1 MSVVINI
8 IMENK
13 YIYKNEN
20 SISSELCL
28 DIIKLFELEDN
39 KREGR
44 IFAGINKEI
53 KDTTDYTINSD
64 DPKWN
69 GHHEFLYDELNMNLD
84 KYLKELN
91 KNKIVN
97 NDNQLSDKIFN
108 FFDKKTFIVKD
119 IIIKRYIKNTGKYIY
134 HDDFTT
140 DVPNSMY
147 RVITFLWYLN
157 DVTEGGETVFDG
169 TTFIKPTAGKLI
181 LFPASW
187 TYPHCGKI
195 PISSN
200 KYIITGWIYVSMRNA
215 ISDGKIK
222 LFGKPNN
229 IMNEEIIKINK
240 IAEEQNKINDFL
252 KNRLV
257 QRFVYEGIYSKNVC
271 EWLIMESEEYA
282 SKNNGWNAD
291 SHISIDKISSIF
303 NFCLFS
309 FNDIFNKIIKSYC
322 LTDSAKFSILD
333 IFIAKNGVE
342 LINDKSVITINIP
355 LNDYEEGGLQF
366 EDGITTFLKQ
376 GDLIVYSSKSKSA
389 TVSNKKQYMLIA
401 FVYVTLSKI

>member
-1 MSVVINI
+1 
-8 IMENK
+8 MENK

-20 SISSELCL
+20 SISQSACL
-28 DIIKLFELEDN
+28 DIIKLFELEEN

-44 IFAGINKEI
+44 IFAGVNKEI

-64 DPKWN
+64 DPKWHE
-69 GHHEFLYDELNMNLD
+69 HHEFLYDELNKNLD
-84 KYLKELN
+84 GYLKELN

-108 FFDKKTFIVKD
+108 FFDKKTFIIKEM
-119 IIIKRYIKNTGKYIY
+119 IIKRYIKNTGKYIY
-134 HDDFTT
+134 HDDFTN
-140 DVPNSMY
+140 DVPNSIY

-215 ISDGKIK
+215 INDGKIK
-222 LFGKPNN
+222 LFGKSNN
-229 IMNEEIIKINK
+229 LMDAEIIKINR
-240 IAEEQNKINDFL
+240 IVEEQNKINDFL

-257 QRFVYEGIYSKNVC
+257 QRFVYDSIYSKNVC
-271 EWLIMESEEYA
+271 DWIIMESEEYA
-282 SKNNGWNAD
+282 GKNNGWNAD

-322 LTDSAKFSILD
+322 LTDSVKFSILD
-333 IFIAKNGVE
+333 IFIAKNGVD
-342 LINDKSVITINIP
+342 LINDKSIITINIL
-355 LNDYEEGGLQF
+355 LNDFEYDSEGICF
-366 EDGITTFLKQ
+366 DDGITTFLKQ
-376 GDLIVYSSKSKSA
+376 GDLIVYSSKNTK
-389 TVSNKKQYMLIA
+389 VSNNKKGYMLIA

>member
-1 MSVVINI
+1 
-8 IMENK
+8 MENK

-20 SISSELCL
+20 SISKSLCQ
-28 DIIKLFELEDN
+28 DIINLFELEEN

-44 IFAGINKEI
+44 IFAGINKQI

-69 GHHEFLYDELNMNLD
+69 GHHDFLYDELNMNLD

-97 NDNQLSDKIFN
+97 NDNQLSDKVFN

-134 HDDFTT
+134 HNDFAI
-140 DVPNSMY
+140 DFSNSMF
-147 RVITFLWYLN
+147 RVVTFLWYLN

-181 LFPASW
+181 LFPANW

-200 KYIITGWIYVSMRNA
+200 KYIITGWIYVKMGGDANNEN
-215 ISDGKIK
+215 ISHECIIK
-222 LFGKPNN
+222 LFKNPNK
-229 IMNEEIIKINK
+229 IMNEEIIKINR
-240 IAEEQNKINDFL
+240 IIEEQNKINIFL
-252 KNRLV
+252 KNIFV
-257 QRFVYEGIYSKNVC
+257 QRVFYDGIYSKNVC
-271 EWLIMESEEYA
+271 DWMIMECEEYA
-282 SKNNGWNAD
+282 RKNNGWNSY

-333 IFIAKNGVE
+333 IFIAKNGVD
-342 LINDKSVITINIP
+342 LINDKSVITINIQ
-355 LNDYEEGGLQF
+355 LNDNEDGGVQF

-376 GDLIVYSSKSKSA
+376 GDLIVYSGKSKNA
-389 TVSNKKQYMLIA
+389 NIPNKKQYMLIA